1 MGINE
6 RTLLSPIKIV
16 LRIVVALLLIAIQLI
31 IYWWLFIGSLQLPY
45 IYLLSWILS
54 IILIIR
60 LYNSNDNV
68 SYKILWIIIMLLFS
82 GTGPILYLCFGNG
95 NNLPKRKYKKIIGY
109 LQNEGE
115 IKIIIDD
122 LKNEDNLTYR
132 LSTFL
137 HNTTGLYPSIN
148 QGETFYND
156 GYDLFKGMIEEID
169 KAEKYIFLEYFI
181 VASGVML
188 DELIEHLELAA
199 SRNVEIKFIYDYV
212 GCNVPKVLSK
222 KDLARLRSI
231 PNCEIVS
238 YNPPGISLNLGI
250 NYRDHRKILLVDG
263 CVAFVGGINI
273 ADEYIHEKDRFGFWR
288 DNGMKIV
295 GDACYNYLILFAKNW
310 YMTTNTKLEIDKYKS
325 NKQFNSLAGYIFP
338 FGDGPHNKLNPAYDL
353 YIKLIENAKKSIY
366 ISTPYLIIDNIFL
379 KAIANQAKSG
389 VEVIFLVPEIAD
401 KKLVY
406 LMTENNFT
414 EILNAGGKIYKF
426 KGGFNHA
433 KTLVVDDEYA
443 IVGTVNVDYRSM
455 FLHFECANLLMK
467 TPSVKIIKQDFE
479 NTLSV
484 SNEVDLEVNKKRNP
498 LKKLLS
504 FLLSIFGPLF

>member
-6 RTLLSPIKIV
+6 RTLVSPMKIL
-16 LRIVVALLLIAIQLI
+16 LRVVVALLLIAVQLF
-31 IYWWLFIGSLQLPY
+31 IYWLLFVGSLQLPY
-45 IYLLSWILS
+45 IYLVSWILS
-54 IILIIR
+54 VILIIR

-95 NNLPKRKYKKIIGY
+95 NNLPRRKFKKIVGY
-109 LQNEGE
+109 LQNELE
-115 IKIIIDD
+115 IKDIIPEI
-122 LKNEDNLTYR
+122 KNEDNLTYR

-137 HNTTGLYPSIN
+137 HNTTGLYPSAN
-148 QGETFYND
+148 QGEEFYSD

-181 VASGVML
+181 VASGYML
-188 DELIEHLELAA
+188 DELIKHLQQA
-199 SRNVEIKFIYDYV
+199 SARGVEIKFIYDYV

-222 KDLARLRSI
+222 KDLKRLKAI
-231 PNCEIVS
+231 ENCEVAS
-238 YNPPGISLNLGI
+238 YNPPGLSLNLGI
-250 NYRDHRKILLVDG
+250 NYRDHRKILLIDG
-263 CVAFVGGINI
+263 CCAFVGGINI
-273 ADEYIHEKDRFGFWR
+273 ADEYIHEKERFGFWR

-310 YMTTNTKLEIDKYKS
+310 FMTTETKLDIDKYKS
-325 NKQFNSLAGYIFP
+325 DKQFDCLPGYIFP

-401 KKLVY
+401 KKIVY

-414 EILNAGGKIYKF
+414 DILNAGGKIYKF

-433 KTLVVDDEYA
+433 KTIVIDDEYA
-443 IVGTVNVDYRSM
+443 VIGTVNVDYRSM

-467 TPSVKIIKQDFE
+467 TASVKEIKKDFE
-479 NTLSV
+479 NTLVV
-484 SNEVDLEVNKKRNP
+484 SSEVDLEVNKKRNP

-504 FLLSIFGPLF
+504 FFLSIFGPLF